1 MDDAILSILEDSFEE
16 EYLEFDYDKVIKALS
31 LLLNN
36 PKALKTVKEKVDVH
50 VGNERLM
57 EESNIKNLVNLQ
69 AIIKEPLR
77 LYPAAQISVIHESIS
92 VYASSSADDSMF
104 GACTVLVQQH
114 QPAHRFPPPPVLDL
128 KNSSAPSATWAPAT

>member
-50 VGNERLM
+50 AGNERLM

-77 LYPAAQISVIHESIS
+77 LYPAAQISVIHESM
-92 VYASSSADDSMF
+92 YDSIINPKRHMVV
-104 GACTVLVQQH
+104 TKSLEIT
-114 QPAHRFPPPPVLDL
+114 
-128 KNSSAPSATWAPAT
+128 S